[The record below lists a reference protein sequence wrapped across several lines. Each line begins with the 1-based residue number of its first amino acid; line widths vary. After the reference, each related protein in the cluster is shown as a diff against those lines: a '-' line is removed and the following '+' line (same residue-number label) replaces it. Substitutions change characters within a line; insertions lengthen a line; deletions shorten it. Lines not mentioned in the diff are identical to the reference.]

1 MNDNFWNN
9 IETKKKSFTSKEL
22 EVCELLEEDPFSFA
36 ASTATE
42 ISKRYECHK
51 LLLVDSVKN

>member
-9 IETKKKSFTSKEL
+9 IETKKKNFTSKEL

-42 ISKRYECHK
+42 ISKRYGEK
-51 LLLVDSVKN
+51 TYR